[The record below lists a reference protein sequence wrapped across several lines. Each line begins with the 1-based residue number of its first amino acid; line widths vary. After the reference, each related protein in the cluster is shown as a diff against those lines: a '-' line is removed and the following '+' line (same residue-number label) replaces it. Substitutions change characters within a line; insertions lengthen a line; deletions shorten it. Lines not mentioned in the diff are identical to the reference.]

1 MDKLTTKDDNSQ
13 IIMRDARGKDQ
24 KHRLGRYVTWMNQSG
39 RTWHSPDLV
48 AYREY
53 LLDEYTTSDDELL
66 NANSVKAHL
75 STIRGRY
82 QAVLRDNRTRDAL
95 YDLTPTDASPSDRKA
110 FVDEIV
116 KRIENA
122 IDPINTEVKT
132 ITHQDRADEEHIR
145 LTTEEA
151 AALLHAPGIENTIA
165 VRDTAIISMMLCTG
179 VREAELCNLKI
190 PDLSK
195 TLGGEPALHIRRGKG
210 AKERLVPYGELI
222 WVLDIVDQWLSLADI
237 KEGFVFRGMYK
248 GGKRARSTKINVR
261 TINKILDRYPIEISG
276 QLKRVNPHDLRRT
289 YARRLYEAGVDLL
302 AIRDN
307 LGHSDTKTTLRYIGT
322 MDVEKRNP
330 PKLYNFN
337 PLS

>member
-1 MDKLTTKDDNSQ
+1 MSELAQRDSNAE
-13 IIMRDARGKDQ
+13 IILRDARGKDQ
-24 KHRLGRYVTWMNQSG
+24 KHRLGRYVDWLNYTG
-39 RTWHSPDLV
+39 RNWHSPDLV
-48 AYREY
+48 AYRDY
-53 LLDEYTTSDDELL
+53 LLDEYVTRDDDLL

-95 YDLTPTDASPSDRKA
+95 YELTPSDASPSDRKA

-116 KRIENA
+116 QRIENS
-122 IDPINTEVKT
+122 IDPASTEVKT

-145 LTTEEA
+145 LTSVEA
-151 AALLHAPGIENTIA
+151 ISLLHAPGVDTAITI
-165 VRDTAIISMMLCTG
+165 RDTAIIGIMLCTG
-179 VREAELCNLKI
+179 IREAELCNLRV
-190 PDLSK
+190 PDLRR

-210 AKERLVPYGELI
+210 AKERLVPYGQLI
-222 WVLDIVDQWLSLADI
+222 WILDVVDRWLTQADI
-237 KEGFVFRGMYK
+237 KDGYVFRGMYK

-261 TINKILDRYPIEISG
+261 TINKILDRYPIEVNG
-276 QLKRVNPHDLRRT
+276 ELRQVNPHDLRRT

-330 PKLYNFN
+330 PPLYKFDF
-337 PLS
+337 